1 MPQHRSLRHLP
12 APARLIVARA
22 GTSIMKLPPHPSA
35 LWALT
40 EMEVA
45 ILFGLILLNGIFAM
59 SEIALVT
66 ARKARLQK
74 LADAGDN
81 TAKAALDL
89 GNDPNKFLSTIQ
101 IGITSIGILNGI
113 VGEATLAGPFSIWLQ
128 SMGIAAPLSGYLAT
142 GLVVVSIT
150 YFSIVLGE
158 LVPKRLGQLSPEPLA
173 RLVAK
178 PMLILAA
185 LVKPFVVLLS
195 ASTQMVLR
203 LFGVKNTARQTM
215 TVEEFHLMLE
225 EGSESGI
232 IEQHE
237 HQMMRNVFRLDDRQ
251 IGSLMVPRGEVIC
264 FDAALGLE
272 ENLKRFEATQHS
284 RFPVVDGGWNK
295 VLGIANARQMLA
307 QTLKGE
313 SPSLREHLQ
322 PPVFVPESLT
332 GMELL
337 EEFKNS
343 GVQMAIIVDEYGEVQ
358 GIVTLQDVLEA
369 ITGEF
374 KPERVED
381 AWAVQRDDGS
391 WLLDGLIPI
400 QELKDRLN
408 ISHVPEEE
416 RGRYNTLSGMM
427 MLLLGKIPHTGDR
440 CEWANW
446 EYEIVDLD
454 GLRIDKVLAVRRPQ
468 PDSEE
473 VSDASDSSAL

>member
-1 MPQHRSLRHLP
+1 
-12 APARLIVARA
+12 
-22 GTSIMKLPPHPSA
+22 
-35 LWALT
+35 
-40 EMEVA
+40 MEVA

-74 LADAGDN
+74 QAEAGDN

-128 SMGIAAPLSGYLAT
+128 SMGVATPLSGYLAT

-158 LVPKRLGQLSPEPLA
+158 LVPKRLGQLSPESLA
-173 RLVAK
+173 KVVAR
-178 PMLILAA
+178 PMLFLAA
-185 LVKPFVVLLS
+185 LAKPFVVLLS
-195 ASTQMVLR
+195 GSTQAVLR
-203 LFGVKNTARQTM
+203 LFGVKNTERQTM

-225 EGSESGI
+225 EGSEAGI
-232 IEQHE
+232 IERQE

-251 IGSLMVPRGEVIC
+251 IGSLMVPRSEIIC
-264 FDAALGLE
+264 FDAALSLD
-272 ENLKRFEATQHS
+272 ENLKRFEMTPHS
-284 RFPVVDGGWNK
+284 RFPVVDGGWDK

-307 QTLKGE
+307 QTLKGQQ
-313 SPSLREHLQ
+313 PNLRDHLQ
-322 PPVFVPESLT
+322 PAVFVPESLT

-374 KPERVED
+374 KPVRAED
-381 AWAVQRDDGS
+381 AWAVQREDGS

-400 QELKDRLN
+400 PELKDRLN
-408 ISHVPEEE
+408 LLQVPEEE
-416 RGRYNTLSGMM
+416 YGRYNTLSGMM
-427 MLLLGKIPHTGDR
+427 MLLLGKIPNTGDR

-446 EYEIVDLD
+446 EFEIVDLD
-454 GLRIDKVLAVRRPQ
+454 GLRIDKVLATLKAEPVVPEQ
-468 PDSEE
+468 SHTADPST
-473 VSDASDSSAL
+473 SPTL